1 MTQDGETA
9 ANAGANAFVRVL
21 AHELRNY
28 IAPMHNAM
36 HLLRL
41 KAKGDPTLP
50 PVIDLMERQLRGM
63 IGALEA
69 VSEADRVR
77 RSATVLDR
85 APADLHDLVEQA
97 LRALPSTSAPDRSRV
112 KVAIEPGVPQLDV
125 DGPRFTRA
133 LAGVIDNG
141 LRYSPTRS
149 TVDVRGRRID
159 GAVEVEVEDRG
170 AGIPAAMREQVT
182 EFFAAPHQ
190 SGHGLGLGLPL
201 AAAIV
206 RLHGGTLSLESP
218 GAEGTRVRIRLPIS
232 PGDTTSTLQSAHAN
246 APEAVPQAGTAPK
259 TGRRVLIADDSAAVR
274 ASLADLLQEMGHE
287 VRAAA
292 DGAEAVSMAEEWQP
306 DFVLLDIHMPRLSGF
321 EAARELRAR
330 FPSSAMR
337 LVMMSGENLDD
348 VVRRGAREAGFD
360 HCIDKGLAI
369 GDLTGLLAR

>member
-1 MTQDGETA
+1 MTQEGGTA
-9 ANAGANAFVRVL
+9 ANAGASAFVRLL

-41 KAKGDPTLP
+41 KAKADATLP
-50 PVIDLMERQLRGM
+50 PVIDLMERQLKGM

-69 VSEADRVR
+69 VSEADRAR
-77 RSATVLDR
+77 RGAIVLEH
-85 APADLHDLVEQA
+85 APADLRDVVEQA
-97 LRALPSTSAPDRSRV
+97 LRSISAAERSRV
-112 KVAIEPGVPQLDV
+112 KVAIDTDVPQLDIDV
-125 DGPRFTRA
+125 PRFTRV
-133 LAGVIDNG
+133 LAGVIDNA
-141 LRYSPTRS
+141 LRYSPAGS
-149 TVDVRGRRID
+149 TVHVRGRRTA

-170 AGIPAAMREQVT
+170 AGIPTAMREQVT
-182 EFFAAPHQ
+182 EFFAVPHQ
-190 SGHGLGLGLPL
+190 SGHGLGLSLPL

-206 RLHGGTLSLESP
+206 RLHGGTLSLDSP
-218 GAEGTRVRIRLPIS
+218 GAEGTRVRIRLPFS
-232 PGDTTSTLQSAHAN
+232 PGDIASATQAAHAK
-246 APEAVPQAGTAPK
+246 AQQAAPQAGTAPK

-292 DGAEAVSMAEEWQP
+292 DGAEAVSMAQEWQP

-348 VVRRGAREAGFD
+348 VVRRGAHEAGFD

-369 GDLTGLLAR
+369 GDLTDVLAR